1 MTTLLYDNYD
11 PVTTRYTE
19 ITTDSET
26 GLPLITYTQDIKP
39 IIEANKAAA
48 NAFTGTNPEG
58 FTRVASIPNVVVQ
71 RLMQTGIW
79 YDQAAMK
86 KWLDDPDN
94 RFFRTD
100 DGRAL

>member
-1 MTTLLYDNYD
+1 MAQLIYDSYD
-11 PVTTRYTE
+11 EVTRRSTWIE
-19 ITTDSET
+19 IED
-26 GLPLITYTQDIKP
+26 GIP
-39 IIEANKAAA
+39 IINYSQDTRPILEANKAAA

-86 KWLDDPDN
+86 RWLNDPDN

-100 DGRAL
+100 DGRSL